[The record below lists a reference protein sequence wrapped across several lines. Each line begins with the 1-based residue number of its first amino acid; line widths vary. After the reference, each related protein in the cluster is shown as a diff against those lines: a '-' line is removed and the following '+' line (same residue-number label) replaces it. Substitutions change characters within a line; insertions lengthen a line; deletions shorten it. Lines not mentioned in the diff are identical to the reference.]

1 MHGYA
6 EFWVHAKSPTLIG
19 RALKMALGVGSL
31 LVLINYGDK
40 LLAGTLAARDGI
52 KIAITYCVPFC
63 VSLFS
68 AASALASIR
77 K

>member
-1 MHGYA
+1 MPHPVGI
-6 EFWVHAKSPTLIG
+6 WTHARTPAVVR
-19 RALKMALGVGSL
+19 RALKMALGVGSV

-40 LLAGTLAARDGI
+40 LLAGTLTFRDGI

-63 VSLFS
+63 VSAFS
-68 AASALASIR
+68 AASALAAA